1 MAVIIGQSAKLYQER
16 RQPNV
21 QTTMRGPGP
30 QVYFPDN
37 AVHHL
42 QLEPPLPI
50 PDLVDRTPVDTGET
64 QVWPHG
70 NETVV

>member
-1 MAVIIGQSAKLYQER
+1 MPVIIGQSAKLYQER
-16 RQPNV
+16 RQPNI
-21 QTTMRGPGP
+21 QPTMRGPGP

-37 AVHHL
+37 AANHL
-42 QLEPPLPI
+42 SLEPPLPL
-50 PDLVDRTPVDTGET
+50 PELVDNTPVDTGET